1 MDIKFQVPDRTE
13 KMSDTIVA
21 QIRDSIL
28 SGKLNP
34 GDRLANEK
42 ELIDQFSVS
51 KATMREA
58 LRVLE
63 VMGFIEIRKGIGG
76 GVFIAEVEMKT
87 TIYNILNFLHFHS
100 VSIKDITFIRYLF
113 EPAIAE
119 IAALKVREKDIEY
132 LERTI
137 LEYMDDFD
145 SDLSKGISFHR
156 YLARMTENSILI
168 MTTDL
173 VDNLLSSIKSKLKLE
188 TAFYN
193 KVRDSHKIILECMK
207 QRDSIAAGIA
217 MANDI
222 IETGEYLSKTTN
234 SESFIPPKIKDQ
246 ERWLKLTSNAKVV
259 FQDSPELEKEGLF
272 SRRVGSSQLYVILS
286 GNY

>member
-1 MDIKFQVPDRTE
+1 MDIKFKVPDRTE

-28 SGKLNP
+28 SGKVNA

-42 ELIDQFSVS
+42 ELIEQFSVS

-63 VMGFIEIRKGIGG
+63 VMGLIEIRKGIGG

-87 TIYNILNFLHFHS
+87 TIYNILNFLHFQT

-113 EPAIAE
+113 EPTIAE
-119 IAALKVREKDIEY
+119 IAASKVTEKDITH

-137 LEYMDDFD
+137 LEYKDDFE
-145 SDLSKGISFHR
+145 SDLSRGISFHR

-173 VDNLLSSIKSKLKLE
+173 IDNLLSSIKSKLKLE
-188 TAFYN
+188 TDFYDR
-193 KVRDSHKIILECMK
+193 VRDSHKIILECIK
-207 QRDSIAAGIA
+207 QKDSAAAGIA
-217 MANDI
+217 MANDVI
-222 IETGEYLSKTTN
+222 KTGEYLSKITN
-234 SESFIPPKIKDQ
+234 GESFIPPKIKDE
-246 ERWLKLTSNAKVV
+246 ERWLKLTNNRQVV
-259 FQDSPELEKEGLF
+259 SQGSPELEKEGIF
-272 SRRVGSSQLYVILS
+272 SRRVGSSQLYVVLN
-286 GNY
+286 GYK